1 MELIRLDDC
10 RWEIPRTGG
19 MRVPAL
25 IFADDGLMAAIK
37 TDQSLKQVANVAHL
51 PGILGRSLAMPDM
64 HLGYGFPIGGVAAF
78 DMEEGV
84 VSPGGVGYD
93 INCGVRV
100 MTTDLEINEIRPY
113 LKAVVESLYRA
124 IPTGVGS
131 RGRLK
136 LSQQELK
143 KALAQG
149 SAWAVKNGFGD
160 PADLNHTEENGTM
173 AGADPSLL
181 SSHALERGH
190 NQLGTLGSGNHFV
203 EISRVDKIFDKTS
216 AETMGLFKGQV
227 TVMVHTGSRG
237 LGHQVCTDFLK
248 TMVQAGASA
257 GITLPDRQL
266 ACAPIRSKA
275 GQRYLGAMAAA
286 ANFAWANRQV
296 IMHKAEESI
305 MKTLGISPRE
315 LKMRLIYDVA
325 HNIAKIERHLVDGRE
340 REVVVH
346 RKGATRSFPPGHA
359 DVPDTYKSIGQPVL
373 IPGDMG
379 RASFILV
386 GAAGAMEESFGS
398 TCHGAG
404 RLLSRTAARKKAKG
418 RSIVDELA
426 SKGIEIRFTGRNTL
440 AEEIPDAYKD
450 VETVVN
456 VVQAAGLAR
465 KVARLR
471 PVGVIKG

>member
-10 RWEIPRTGG
+10 RWEIPQTGG

-93 INCGVRV
+93 INCGVRA
-100 MTTDLEINEIRPY
+100 MITDLEINEIRPY
-113 LKAVVESLYRA
+113 LKAVVESLYRE

-131 RGRLK
+131 KGLLR
-136 LSQQELK
+136 LSQGELK
-143 KALAQG
+143 KVLAQG

-160 PADLNHTEENGTM
+160 PADLNHTEENGAM
-173 AGADPSLL
+173 AGADPSLI

-190 NQLGTLGSGNHFV
+190 NQLGTLGSGNHFL

-216 AETMGLFKGQV
+216 AETMGLFLGQV

-266 ACAPIRSKA
+266 ACAPIRSNA

-305 MKTLGISPRE
+305 MKTLDISPRE

-359 DVPDTYKSIGQPVL
+359 DVPDDYKSIGQPVL

-398 TCHGAG
+398 SCHGAG

-418 RSIVDELA
+418 RSIVNELA
-426 SKGIEIRFTGRNTL
+426 LKGIEIRFTGRNTL

-450 VETVVN
+450 VEAVVD
-456 VVQAAGLAR
+456 VVQMAGLAR

-471 PVGVIKG
+471 PMGVIKG

>member
-1 MELIRLDDC
+1 MELIRLDDY

-25 IFADDGLMAAIK
+25 IYADDGLMKAIK

-84 VSPGGVGYD
+84 ISPGGVGYD

-100 MTTDLEINEIRPY
+100 MATDLEVNEIRPY
-113 LKAVVESLYRA
+113 LKAIVETLFRE

-131 RGRLK
+131 KGLLK
-136 LSQQELK
+136 LSQKELK
-143 KALAQG
+143 KALVQG

-173 AGADPSLL
+173 AGADPSLI
-181 SSHALERGH
+181 SSRALERGH

-227 TVMVHTGSRG
+227 MVMVHTGSRG

-248 TMVQAGASA
+248 TMAQTGASA
-257 GITLPDRQL
+257 GIMLPDRQL
-266 ACAPIRSKA
+266 ACAPIRSKT

-305 MKTLGISPRE
+305 MKALGIGPGE

-359 DVPDTYKSIGQPVL
+359 DVPDDYKSIGQPVL

-398 TCHGAG
+398 SCHGAG
-404 RLLSRTAARKKAKG
+404 RVLSRTAAKKKAKG

-450 VETVVN
+450 VETVVD